1 MLYIWLWKGATELRP
16 SRNAGARACPR
27 NVVITGQGKS
37 MEKVGS
43 KLMRVCHGLDNYTFR
58 KCRLIALQLSY
69 QLWKTPHTMIIH
81 DIRSRKA
88 HILIS
93 ASYTWSRTYS
103 IWASSLLRC
112 QAHLWNSSHALRP
125 PLCEAGW
132 AWPCGRCC
140 IRIGTVN
147 YSRKL
152 IELSSICRVIDGLMD
167 GWTHWLIGC
176 AGLH

>member
-1 MLYIWLWKGATELRP
+1 MPLNCVQVAMLGPGPA
-16 SRNAGARACPR
+16 PR
-27 NVVITGQGKS
+27 NVIITY
-37 MEKVGS
+37 VGS

-69 QLWKTPHTMIIH
+69 QLWKTPHTMISVHVKLIYSSPPPIH
-81 DIRSRKA
+81 GREPIQFGQA
-88 HILIS
+88 VCS
-93 ASYTWSRTYS
+93 AKRT
-103 IWASSLLRC
+103 
-112 QAHLWNSSHALRP
+112 LWNSSHALRP